1 MTALP
6 PSSAGPPY
14 PNVVTPPTFNYW
26 QTILSQYANSPV
38 LTDMIGSMNAA
49 LDPTQFFND
58 LYNDIW
64 NVNTAQGYGLDVW
77 GRIVGVTRNLNIP
90 SPVTGTFFGFEE
102 AGSWLGFG
110 QAGGGFFAGS
120 TGSGAQLT
128 TSFTLQDP
136 DFRTLIFAKA
146 GANISN
152 GSIPAI
158 NNLLMN
164 LFPGRGTVYV
174 QDNQNMTLT
183 YVSLFPLTTIEL
195 VILQQSNV
203 LPNPTGVVVNFLQ
216 IPPIPNVEDHTL
228 LRRRAIR
235 HNTQFSQL
243 ESLREGTGG

>member
-6 PSSAGPPY
+6 PSAAGPPY
-14 PNVVTPPTFNYW
+14 PNVVQPPTFNYW

-64 NVNTAQGYGLDVW
+64 NINTAQGYGLDVW

-90 SPVTGTFFGFEE
+90 SPVTGTFFGFKE
-102 AGSWLGFG
+102 AGSWLGFN
-110 QAGGGFFAGS
+110 QPGGGFFSGS

-152 GSIPAI
+152 GSIPAV

-174 QDNQNMTLT
+174 QDNQNMSVT
-183 YVSLFPLTTIEL
+183 YVFLFPLTTIEL
-195 VILQQSNV
+195 VILQQSGV
-203 LPNPTGVVVNFLQ
+203 LPTATGVVVNILQ
-216 IPPIPNVEDHTL
+216 IPPVPLGEDPL
-228 LRRRAIR
+228 ILRRLKIR
-235 HNTQFSQL
+235 HDTRYSRL
-243 ESLREGTGG
+243 EGLRENTGG